1 MGNGNDAA
9 KENTEMRKKT
19 SEYLTGISIGL
30 LIGILFFMKLAFAA
44 PVDDAEAYLNDN
56 GIEITEEVS
65 FWAEYYGN
73 KYDICPET
81 IEAICWVESRCIPSV
96 QSKDK
101 ACKGLMQIKPS
112 CHKERMIRLNARNV
126 FDPANNIKIGTDY
139 LAELLQDEDLATALT
154 IYNGQSQK
162 KIEAARRGEYS
173 KYVSNILKISEA
185 LERSHDK

>member
-1 MGNGNDAA
+1 MS
-9 KENTEMRKKT
+9 KK
-19 SEYLTGISIGL
+19 SKEYLTGITLGL
-30 LIGILFFMKLAFAA
+30 VIGILFFAKLAFAA
-44 PVDDAEAYLNDN
+44 PADDPEKYLEEN
-56 GIEITEEVS
+56 GVEITEEVS
-65 FWAEYYGN
+65 FWSEYYGK

-101 ACKGLMQIKPS
+101 SCKGLMQIKPS
-112 CHKERMIRLNARNV
+112 CHKDRMIRLNARNV

-139 LAELLQDEDLATALT
+139 LAELMEDEDLATALT

-173 KYVSNILKISEA
+173 KYVSNILTISEA